1 MRGWW
6 MPGFAWLD
14 DPRYPRHQAE
24 QMKLLTMITEFAKA
38 APSTVALNER
48 AYERYKRYGFDFDQ
62 KNFKLDFTNGVLI
75 YKSIKGAR
83 ASPQAQDF
91 MARQPNVTIWD
102 GSTEAPDET
111 ARGDWM
117 KIVATAGL
125 QWDKANLEYL
135 VQGHHEIERKA
146 EPFWN
151 GISLSITRPRP
162 PKPPKNEERK
172 TTSEEGR

>member
-1 MRGWW
+1 
-6 MPGFAWLD
+6 
-14 DPRYPRHQAE
+14 
-24 QMKLLTMITEFAKA
+24 MKLLTMITEFAKA

-48 AYERYKRYGFDFDQ
+48 AYERYKRYSFDFDQ

-117 KIVATAGL
+117 TLVATAGL

-135 VQGHHEIERKA
+135 VQGHHEIERKM

-151 GISLSITRPRP
+151 GVSLSINRLRP
-162 PKPPKNEERK
+162 PKTQKDDERK
-172 TTSEEGR
+172 TTSDQGR

>member
-1 MRGWW
+1 
-6 MPGFAWLD
+6 
-14 DPRYPRHQAE
+14 
-24 QMKLLTMITEFAKA
+24 MKLLTMITEFAKA

-48 AYERYKRYGFDFDQ
+48 AYERYKRYSFDFDQ

-117 KIVATAGL
+117 KLVATAGL

-135 VQGHHEIERKA
+135 VQGHHEIERKM

-151 GISLSITRPRP
+151 GVSLSINRPRP
-162 PKPPKNEERK
+162 PKAAKEEEKK